1 MPRIVEAIQKRRSVR
16 KYLPH
21 PVPHELVLEV
31 LTAAGWAPSAHNSQ
45 PWRFIVI
52 SDPKIKRSLAQAMGE
67 VWVADLIKD
76 GLIVDEANSKER
88 IERFAN
94 APVLILGCLTMQDLR
109 KFPDSERQGFER
121 DLAVQ
126 SFGASIQNLLLAAYA
141 QKLVSC
147 WFCAPSFC
155 KQTVR
160 DVLKIPPEIEPQAFV
175 VLGYP
180 GEVSLVPPKKKL
192 AEYCYLDLWGKNLQ

>member
-1 MPRIVEAIQKRRSVR
+1 MPRVIETIQKRRSVR

-31 LTAAGWAPSAHNSQ
+31 LAAAGWAPSAHNSQ

-52 SDPKIKRSLAQAMGE
+52 CETKIKRTLAEEMGKA
-67 VWVADLIKD
+67 WVADLIKN
-76 GLIVDEANSKER
+76 GLTVNEANRKER
-88 IERFAN
+88 FDRFAF
-94 APVLILGCLTMQDLR
+94 APVLILGCLTMEGLR

-121 DLAVQ
+121 DLAMQ
-126 SFGASIQNLLLAAYA
+126 SFGAAIQNLLLAAYA

-147 WFCAPSFC
+147 WFCAPGFC

-160 DVLKIPPEIEPQAFV
+160 DVLKIPADIEPQSFV
-175 VLGYP
+175 ILGYP
-180 GEVSLVPPKKKL
+180 GEVPSTPPKKKVT
-192 AEYCYLDLWGKNLQ
+192 EYCYLDMWGKILQ

>member
-1 MPRIVEAIQKRRSVR
+1 MPQVIEAIQKRRSVR

-31 LTAAGWAPSAHNSQ
+31 LAAAGWAPSAHNSQ

-52 SDPKIKRSLAQAMGE
+52 DDPKIKRSLAEAMGQA
-67 VWVADLIKD
+67 WAADLVKD
-76 GLIVDEANSKER
+76 GLTINEDNRKER
-88 IERFAN
+88 LERFAN
-94 APVLILGCLTMQDLR
+94 APVLILGCLTMEGLR
-109 KFPDSERQGFER
+109 KFPDAERQGFER

-126 SFGASIQNLLLAAYA
+126 SFGAAIQNLLLASYA

-147 WFCAPSFC
+147 WFCAPGFC

-160 DVLKIPPEIEPQAFV
+160 AILNVPSDIEPQSFV
-175 VLGYP
+175 ILGYT
-180 GEVSLVPPKKKL
+180 GECPQTPPKKKL
-192 AEYCYLDLWGKNLQ
+192 TEYCYLDLWGKPL